1 MRFATVVSVTFATL
15 AMTAAANAD
24 AGTGKFCLQG
34 GPSATLKCEYQ
45 TMAQCEKA
53 KTGQAET
60 CIAKPAGT
68 TGSGMMQNGA
78 TKK

>member
-1 MRFATVVSVTFATL
+1 MRFATVVSITFATL

-24 AGTGKFCLQG
+24 AGTGKFCIQG

-45 TMAQCEKA
+45 TMAQCDKA
-53 KTGQAET
+53 KQGAET
-60 CIAKPAGT
+60 CIAKPGGT